1 MLKLRHSLAA
11 TFFAASIT
19 GAASTSAQEIT
30 VFEHDNFTGRRF
42 AANASVADL
51 GTTGFNDRASSIVVR
66 SGTWQV
72 CSDHYYRGRCVTLT
86 NGDYPSLAS
95 LGLNDRVSSIR
106 ELGWQRDGAVQRD
119 GGRAAG
125 PAVGRIALYDDT
137 NLGGRGITVDQVV
150 TDFERIGFND
160 RANSAVISDGAWELC
175 EHAEFRGT
183 CQIYPPGRYANL
195 GALTGVVSS
204 ARPVAVAGTV
214 GVGGGAVGAGGGWG
228 GRNRVV
234 MYEGPNYSG
243 RMYTVDANVLRDL
256 GGTGFNDRASSLRVE
271 RGYWLFCSDA
281 NFQGDCRTFGPGDY
295 PNLPPELANRI
306 SSGRRIAN
314 EYPYNQAPTW
324 RDSTAR

>member
-11 TFFAASIT
+11 ALFAASFT
-19 GAASTSAQEIT
+19 GAASVAAQEIT
-30 VFEHDNFTGRRF
+30 IFEHDNFAGRRF

-51 GTTGFNDRASSIVVR
+51 ANTGFNDRGSSVVVR

-86 NGDYPSLAS
+86 SGDYPSLAS
-95 LGLNDRVSSIR
+95 LGLNDRVSSVR
-106 ELGWQRDGAVQRD
+106 ELGWQRDGGGQRD
-119 GGRAAG
+119 GGRAPG
-125 PAVGRIALYDDT
+125 PAAGRIALYDDT
-137 NLGGRGITVDQVV
+137 NLGGRGITIDQVV

-160 RANSAVISDGAWELC
+160 RANSAIISDGAWELC

-183 CQIYPPGRYANL
+183 CQIYPPGRYPNL
-195 GALTGVVSS
+195 GGLTGIVSS
-204 ARPVAVAGTV
+204 ARPVAVAGP
-214 GVGGGAVGAGGGWG
+214 VGGGGGGGWG
-228 GRNRVV
+228 GRTRVV

-271 RGYWLFCSDA
+271 SGYWLFCSEA

-295 PNLPPELANRI
+295 PNLPAGLANRI

-324 RDSTAR
+324 RDSAAR